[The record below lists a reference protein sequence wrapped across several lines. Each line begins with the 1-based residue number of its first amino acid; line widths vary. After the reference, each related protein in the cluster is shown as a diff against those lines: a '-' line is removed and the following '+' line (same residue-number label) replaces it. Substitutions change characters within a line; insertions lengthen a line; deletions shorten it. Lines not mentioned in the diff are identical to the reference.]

1 MSRILH
7 ITCDYGDEFDSNK
20 TLAVANLVQAC
31 SSYEHVV
38 FSLNRTTNPGRVSEY
53 VCNGN
58 VYSLRYFGLP
68 AGIGLRNSLERAASR
83 LLRLVQDREP
93 AVDLVHCHKLT
104 FEGPVGSH
112 IARALDCPYVCTVR
126 GDTDLKLLTFKPTYR
141 NWYRSILAGSKA
153 AFFVAPWTE
162 RKLAELWPG
171 ALPSRRALL
180 PNIVEL
186 PAAEFRETGEA
197 RRIVS
202 VFHLKDYR
210 RKNLR
215 QLMDAVD
222 ECWQTWRPVY
232 LDIIGGG
239 SPRLVDKVENMIR
252 RQRHPEAFRLL
263 GHSSRDEIASL
274 LPGYAALVLPSR
286 RETFGMVYL
295 EALLSGIP
303 FLQSGDTGLDGYFDN
318 DDVSI
323 AVDRDST
330 KEIATGI
337 RYLLENNDRLRA
349 NVRALRQDDALARFS
364 RRNIVRTYSDT
375 IADVLK
381 TP

>member
-7 ITCDYGDEFDSNK
+7 ITCDYGDQFDSNK
-20 TLAVANLVQAC
+20 TPAVANLVQAC
-31 SSYEHVV
+31 DGYEHVV
-38 FSLNRTTNPGRVSEY
+38 FSLNRTTKPGRAGEVGRD
-53 VCNGN
+53 GN
-58 VYSLRYFGLP
+58 VFSLRYFGLP
-68 AGIGLRNSLERAASR
+68 AGIGLRIWLERAASR
-83 LLRLVQDREP
+83 LLQLVKDREL

-104 FEGPVGSH
+104 FEGPVGRH
-112 IARALDCPYVCTVR
+112 IADALDCPYVCTVR

-141 NWYRSILAGSKA
+141 NWYRSVLGGSKA

-162 RKLAELWPG
+162 RKLAEIWPG
-171 ALPSRRALL
+171 SLPDRRALL

-186 PAAEFRETGEA
+186 PAAESQEAARED
-197 RRIVS
+197 RIVS

-215 QLMDAVD
+215 RLMDAVD
-222 ECWQTWRPVY
+222 ECWQTWRPIY
-232 LDIIGGG
+232 LDVIGGG
-239 SPRLVDKVENMIR
+239 SPQLADKVESMIR

-263 GHSSRDEIASL
+263 GHSSRDEIANR

-303 FLQSGDTGLDGYFDN
+303 FLQSRDTGLDGYFDG

-323 AVDRDST
+323 AVDRNST
-330 KEIATGI
+330 KDIAMGI
-337 RYLLENNDRLRA
+337 RYLLENGDRLRA
-349 NVRALRQDDALARFS
+349 NVRALRENDGLARFS
-364 RRNIVRTYSDT
+364 RQDIVRTYSDT
-375 IADVLK
+375 IADVLG
-381 TP
+381 TS